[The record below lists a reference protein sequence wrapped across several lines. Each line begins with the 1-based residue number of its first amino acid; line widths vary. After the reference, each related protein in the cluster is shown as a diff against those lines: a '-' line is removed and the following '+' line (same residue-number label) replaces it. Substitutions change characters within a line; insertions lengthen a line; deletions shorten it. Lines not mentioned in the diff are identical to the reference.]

1 MIIEEYMWT
10 FNMPTDHPRLT
21 IKDVWVPED
30 AVFGPPE
37 GGLAL
42 AQHFVH
48 ENRIRQAASSCGAAI
63 YCINESVKYALGAS
77 PSARRWPPT
86 RRSSSRWWSSPRRPR
101 CSAC

>member
-1 MIIEEYMWT
+1 VKIEEYMWT
-10 FNMPTDHPRLT
+10 FNMPTDHPRLS

-30 AVFGPPE
+30 GVFGKPG

-63 YCINESVKYALGAS
+63 YCIEESVKYARSAS
-77 PSARRWPPT
+77 PSAKRWRPT
-86 RRSSSRWWSSPRRPR
+86 RRSSSRSSSSRRRPR